1 MNKYLNVYLP
11 YERSEWHEDQLTRA
25 AMVLMRL
32 VPEALDAFLTQ
43 AGCPPASQLPEIEF
57 DMQTALV
64 QREPG
69 PLRELV
75 SVFLTPDEGA
85 GAADDDVAD
94 APRGQRLDGVLRF
107 DPELVVVI
115 ESKVREGAP
124 DWQSRHLDLAGAKP
138 GSRRRC
144 DARWHRVIDAWM
156 ALRED
161 PEIDE
166 TAKLLVDEFHEFA
179 NTHFSQ
185 VMPYRTLRLAAGDD
199 TRVARRLR
207 ACLTEATGLAVVPG
221 QMHAKLAGT
230 TCLQRAELNQDDDF
244 SIVLMTWA
252 AELVDQARHL
262 YRSEDRIR
270 RLLALAV
277 QPGWRIDPN
286 PHLAFFRSAP
296 ERRAYFSCQL
306 TPTHYLG
313 SWSGENESFGRYP
326 RDEVEAAEFW
336 QWLLDAGYA
345 HPGDRERLDEVLA
358 ENQSKFDLRPSVQ
371 IIRAWSWDDAQYLDD
386 KEGRF
391 AAEVRVALDQ
401 VLAALDEP
409 SVVEMGGDSLLNELP

>member
-11 YERSEWHEDQLTRA
+11 YERNAWHEDQLTRA

-32 VPEALDAFLTQ
+32 VPAALDAFLAQ
-43 AGCPPASQLPEIEF
+43 AACPPASQLPEIEF

-75 SVFLTPDEGA
+75 SVFLTPDAGA

-94 APRGQRLDGVLRF
+94 AVRGQRLDGVLRF

-115 ESKVREGAP
+115 ESKVREGAS
-124 DWQSRHLDLAGAKP
+124 DWQSRHLHLAGATP
-138 GSRRRC
+138 DSRRRR
-144 DARWHRVIDAWM
+144 DVRWHSVIDAWM
-156 ALRED
+156 ALRD
-161 PEIDE
+161 GPEMDT
-166 TAKLLVDEFHEFA
+166 TARLLLDDFHEFA
-179 NTHFSQ
+179 NTHFSH

-207 ACLTEATGLAVVPG
+207 AILTEATGLTLEPG
-221 QMHAKLAGT
+221 QMHAMLPETK
-230 TCLQRAELNQDDDF
+230 CLQRAELKQDDNG
-244 SIVLMTWA
+244 SILLMTWA
-252 AELVDQARHL
+252 AELVPQAKHL

-270 RLLALAV
+270 RLLAVAA

-286 PHLAFFRSAP
+286 PHLAFFRAAP

-306 TPTHYLG
+306 PPLDYLN
-313 SWSGENESFGRYP
+313 SWSNDNENFGRYP
-326 RDEVEAAEFW
+326 RDEVEAPDFW
-336 QWLLDAGYA
+336 QWLLDTGYA
-345 HPGDRERLDEVLA
+345 HADDRERFDEVLS

-371 IIRAWSWDDAQYLDD
+371 IIRGWSWEKAQDVDDEEA
-386 KEGRF
+386 RF

-401 VLAALDEP
+401 VLTALDEP
-409 SVVEMGGDSLLNELP
+409 SVRKMGGDGLPDDGR